1 MKSRLIRLLNERKNI
16 TLSENDFKIVVFN
29 VYDLLGDFNSNAV
42 YQQIK
47 NELINENIIAQISGG
62 KKIKIIRKKK
72 ENELEKIKN
81 SIHWNKLIHNV
92 AMSEKNLQNLK
103 ILEKINDFLNTE
115 KEHEMVFLK
124 ERSYEIFNDEKFLDS
139 KVKNGYLF
147 GGKLHIS
154 VLKCMEKPS
163 PLVYESVCKGK
174 PILVCEN
181 SNTYHT
187 MCRWNKEF
195 MGFSAI
201 IYGSGNVFSGAHNYL
216 DAIRGDLE
224 FSDIYYFGDFDYDG
238 FFIPANT
245 NQKRLENGLLEIK
258 PALFLYK
265 MLINFSPI
273 KNLKN
278 PKNIE
283 IEIIKSWIND
293 DGIYEVFKACLKNY
307 TRIPQEAINYEII
320 KKYKSI
326 L

>member
-1 MKSRLIRLLNERKNI
+1 MKAKLIELLHEQKNVMLI
-16 TLSENDFKIVVFN
+16 EDDFKVMVFEI
-29 VYDLLGDFNSNAV
+29 YDLLGDFDSYAV
-42 YQQIK
+42 YQKIK

-62 KKIKIIRKKK
+62 KKIKIIREKK

-81 SIHWNKLIHNV
+81 SIHWNKLIHNI

-103 ILEKINDFLNTE
+103 TLEKINNFLNTE

-139 KVKNGYLF
+139 RVKNGYLF
-147 GGKLHIS
+147 DGKFHIS

-163 PLVYESVCKGK
+163 PLVYESVCRNK

-187 MCRWNKEF
+187 ICRWNKELIE
-195 MGFSAI
+195 FSAI
-201 IYGSGNVFSGAHNYL
+201 VYGSGNIFSGAHNYL
-216 DAIRGDLE
+216 DEIRSDLG

-265 MLINFSPI
+265 MLINFNPI
-273 KNLKN
+273 KNQKN

-283 IEIIKSWIND
+283 NEIIKNWIND
-293 DGIYEVFKACLKNY
+293 DEIYEVFKVCLENN

-320 KKYKSI
+320 KNYKSI

>member
-1 MKSRLIRLLNERKNI
+1 MKIKLFEFLNEQKKL
-16 TLSENDFKIVVFN
+16 TLSEKDFKIMVFEI
-29 VYDLLGDFNSNAV
+29 YGLLGDFDGNAV

-62 KKIKIIRKKK
+62 KKIKIIREKK

-81 SIHWNKLIHNV
+81 SIHWNKLIHNI
-92 AMSEKNLQNLK
+92 AMNEKNLQNLK

-124 ERSYEIFNDEKFLDS
+124 ERSYEIFNDEKFLDG

-163 PLVYESVCKGK
+163 PLVYESMCKNK

-195 MGFSAI
+195 MEFSAI
-201 IYGSGNVFSGAHNYL
+201 VYGSGNIFSGAHNYL
-216 DAIRGDLE
+216 DEIRNDLGFNE
-224 FSDIYYFGDFDYDG
+224 IYYFGDFDYDG

-245 NQKRLENGLLEIK
+245 NQKRLENELLEIK

-265 MLINFSPI
+265 MLINFSHI
-273 KNLKN
+273 KNPKN

-283 IEIIKSWIND
+283 IEIIKSWINND
-293 DGIYEVFKACLKNY
+293 EVYEVFKSCLENN
-307 TRIPQEAINYEII
+307 TRIPQEAINYETI